1 MPETGKRKAGFR
13 FGEREPARAAPAALR
28 SRASRPPREAEDVR
42 EVRLR
47 LSVAVVEQLRDV
59 ARVERCSMNALV
71 ADYLDLGF
79 RREGHKGIDELA
91 PGFAGYLR
99 GDRKNHRQAVDPAT
113 QQSDVHAEPEETS
126 ILPLKFMRGFRLD
139 LALHTWLGERRNES
153 PNRTRLMYV
162 IQFFKIELGQLAF
175 DPKSPMQA

>member
-1 MPETGKRKAGFR
+1 MPENGKRKAGLR
-13 FGEREPARAAPAALR
+13 FGELEPVRAAPAALR

-47 LSVAVVEQLRDV
+47 LPAAVVEQLRDV

-71 ADYLDLGF
+71 ADYLDQGF

-99 GDRKNHRQAVDPAT
+99 GERKPHHESADTAAR
-113 QQSDVHAEPEETS
+113 QSDVHAEPEDTS
-126 ILPLKFMRGFRLD
+126 ILPLKF
-139 LALHTWLGERRNES
+139 T
-153 PNRTRLMYV
+153 
-162 IQFFKIELGQLAF
+162 
-175 DPKSPMQA
+175 